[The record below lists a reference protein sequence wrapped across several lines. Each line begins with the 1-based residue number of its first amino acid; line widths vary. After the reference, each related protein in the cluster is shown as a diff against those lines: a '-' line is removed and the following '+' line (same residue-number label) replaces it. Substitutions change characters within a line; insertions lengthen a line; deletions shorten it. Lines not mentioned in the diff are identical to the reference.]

1 MYSLWASVSAAGCVR
16 WVRANARAIVQA
28 IVRVIAMVISPSGAC
43 SASRSG
49 TGLVPFGSPWRR
61 GVGMYNGRFSRGRS
75 CVECSYSSKIGE
87 TGC

>member
-28 IVRVIAMVISPSGAC
+28 IVRVIVRVIAMVISPSGAC

-49 TGLVPFGSPWRR
+49 TGWVPFGSP
-61 GVGMYNGRFSRGRS
+61 
-75 CVECSYSSKIGE
+75 
-87 TGC
+87 